1 MFSFVVARHDKW
13 HVLLEKRH
21 GELETTHQANS
32 HLAVFSIL
40 YSNIYEQTMEKNL
53 TPGSS
58 DEFPQFCDFTTLD
71 TQKVELEIT
80 IILIQRTLHHLEES
94 ASLILLIGS

>member
-1 MFSFVVARHDKW
+1 
-13 HVLLEKRH
+13 
-21 GELETTHQANS
+21 
-32 HLAVFSIL
+32 
-40 YSNIYEQTMEKNL
+40 MEKNL